1 MEPTPTPRSART
13 GAAPQSTGSP
23 ATGSRSAEA
32 RAGNGAGPS
41 RPGRA
46 TRFRN
51 WILGTSMSAVIFLVS
66 LSLGLLMCMVQVT
79 SNWMTAFCSL
89 VWAITAVALLGR
101 FFGQRA
107 MNTYRMA

>member
-1 MEPTPTPRSART
+1 MEPTPTPGSTRADVVSQPA
-13 GAAPQSTGSP
+13 GAQGGPRG
-23 ATGSRSAEA
+23 GAE
-32 RAGNGAGPS
+32 RA
-41 RPGRA
+41 RPGPA